1 MLSRFYFIG
10 LLSANFVFIAIQ
22 KGSNLKSVVVAVVV
36 LSDGVSSGGG
46 ISSSSS
52 SGEWWY

>member
-1 MLSRFYFIG
+1 VLSRFYFIG